1 MAISEISGVFCCG
14 NISFDIPVWPVE
26 NFVWGTT
33 TWVESI
39 QDSVGGNG
47 GNTSY
52 ALGTLG
58 VPVRLYG
65 MAGRDPHGDWVLD
78 RLSKSGVDTSGVG
91 RCEAPTTVTVCL
103 VHPSADRLFFH
114 RLGASTQVS
123 AGDLSFSDTA
133 GFSHFHLANLYSLP
147 NLRPEAPA
155 VLRRAREA
163 GLTTSLD
170 TGWDARGVWMPD
182 LAPCLPYVD
191 LLFVNESE
199 GRNFTGSE
207 DPVEA
212 ARILRERG
220 AGDIVSKLG
229 AAGSIVFAGD
239 RVHRAPAFP
248 VRALDTTGAG
258 DCFAGGFLAALHR
271 GMTYAEAAVFANAVG
286 AMKVE
291 CLGAAQGVKRFE
303 ETQQWIANAGC
314 VG

>member
-1 MAISEISGVFCCG
+1 VSADDLAISDV
-14 NISFDIPVWPVE
+14 
-26 NFVWGTT
+26 
-33 TWVESI
+33 
-39 QDSVGGNG
+39 
-47 GNTSY
+47 
-52 ALGTLG
+52 
-58 VPVRLYG
+58 
-65 MAGRDPHGDWVLD
+65 
-78 RLSKSGVDTSGVG
+78 
-91 RCEAPTTVTVCL
+91 
-103 VHPSADRLFFH
+103 
-114 RLGASTQVS
+114 
-123 AGDLSFSDTA
+123 A

-147 NLRPEAPA
+147 NLRPDAPA
-155 VLRRAREA
+155 VLRRAKDA

-199 GRNFTGSE
+199 GRNFTGSD

-229 AAGSIVFAGD
+229 AAGSIVFSGEEL
-239 RVHRAPAFP
+239 HRAPAFP

-258 DCFAGGFLAALHR
+258 DCFAGGFLAALHH
-271 GMTYAEAAVFANAVG
+271 GMPCHEAAVFANAVG

-291 CLGAAQGVKRFE
+291 CLGAAQGVRSFE
-303 ETQQWIANAGC
+303 ETQQWIANARI